1 MSEINFVG
9 YEYQD
14 VIVKNEMSSVY
25 TDGYENFGWKLEGTS
40 TKEGKMGSVVLKF
53 KRDRKIRNKAELTRF
68 QRQFNVCV
76 SEIEALNFS
85 KGVKA
90 SAIAYVI
97 GVVGTAFMAGS
108 VFAVTSNQIMGCI
121 VMAIPGLISWI
132 IPYPIFRKIKTKKTK
147 EVTPLIDN
155 KYDEIYSICEK
166 ANSLLS

>member
-1 MSEINFVG
+1 MNENNFVG

-14 VIVKNEMSSVY
+14 VIVANEMASVY

-40 TKEGKMGSVVLKF
+40 TKEGKIGSVVLKF
-53 KRDRKIRNKAELTRF
+53 KRNRKIRNKAELTRF
-68 QRQFNVCV
+68 QRQFDACV

-85 KGVKA
+85 KGLKA

-97 GVVGTAFMAGS
+97 GVIGTTFMAGS
-108 VFAVTSNQIMGCI
+108 VFAVTSDQIMRCI
-121 VMAIPGLISWI
+121 VMAIPGFIGWI
-132 IPYPIFRKIKTKKTK
+132 IPYPIFRKMKAKKTK

-166 ANSLLS
+166 ANSLLN